1 MYRPKSVS
9 TLIEELVKLPGI
21 GQKTAERLAFYILK
35 ASKDEAE
42 RLAMAILDLK
52 GMIRQCSICHNIT
65 DHDPCEICTNHRR
78 DKSTLCVVEEP
89 HDLYAI
95 EKTGGYKGC
104 YHVLMGVIS
113 PLEGIGPDDLTIS
126 GLMNRIERDSI
137 KEVIIATN
145 PNMEGDATA
154 MYISKLIKPLQVKA
168 TRIARG
174 LPMGGDLE
182 YADEVTLMKSFEG
195 RMEI

>member
-1 MYRPKSVS
+1 MYHPKSVS
-9 TLIEELVKLPGI
+9 TLIGELVKLPGV
-21 GQKTAERLAFYILK
+21 GQKTAERLAFFILK
-35 ASKDEAE
+35 ASKNEAE
-42 RLAMAILDLK
+42 KLARAILDVK
-52 GMIRQCSICHNIT
+52 GTIRQCSICNSIA
-65 DHDPCEICTNHRR
+65 DSDPCEICGNPKR
-78 DKSTLCVVEEP
+78 DKTTLCVIEEP
-89 HDLYAI
+89 HDLFAI
-95 EKTGGYKGC
+95 EKTGGYRGY
-104 YHVLMGVIS
+104 YHVLMGVLS
-113 PLEGIGPDDLTIS
+113 PLDGVGPDDLSID
-126 GLMNRIERDSI
+126 GLVNRIEKDGI

-154 MYISKLIKPLQVKA
+154 MYISNLIKPLEVKV

>member
-1 MYRPKSVS
+1 MYHPKSVS
-9 TLIEELVKLPGI
+9 TLIEELVKLPGV
-21 GQKTAERLAFYILK
+21 GQKTAERLAFFILK
-35 ASKDEAE
+35 ASKNEAE
-42 RLAMAILDLK
+42 KLARAILDVK
-52 GMIRQCSICHNIT
+52 GTIRQCSICNSIA
-65 DHDPCEICTNHRR
+65 DHDPCEICGNPKR
-78 DKSTLCVVEEP
+78 DKTTLCVIEEP
-89 HDLYAI
+89 HDLFAI
-95 EKTGGYKGC
+95 EKTGGYRGS
-104 YHVLMGVIS
+104 YHVLMGVLS
-113 PLEGIGPDDLTIS
+113 PLDGIGPDDLSID
-126 GLMNRIERDSI
+126 GLVNRIERDGI

-154 MYISKLIKPLQVKA
+154 MYISNLIKPLEVKV